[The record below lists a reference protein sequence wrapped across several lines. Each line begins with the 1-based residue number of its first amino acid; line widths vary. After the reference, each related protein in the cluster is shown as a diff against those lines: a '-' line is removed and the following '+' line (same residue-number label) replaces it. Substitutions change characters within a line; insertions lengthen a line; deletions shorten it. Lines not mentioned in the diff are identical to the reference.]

1 MLRNLMIFPLL
12 RSLCI
17 TGLAGVLAPTF
28 FIGSI
33 LLIVF
38 ALGYI
43 PGLGELSNASKSYI
57 LSFLKV
63 FGSGHPMQGIG
74 ILAAVSG
81 AVAMLFD
88 TYNLL
93 ASSKPV
99 R

>member
-1 MLRNLMIFPLL
+1 MIKNLMIFPLL

-28 FIGSI
+28 FIGSV
-33 LLIVF
+33 LLLVF
-38 ALGYI
+38 AVGYI
-43 PGLGELSNASKSYI
+43 PGLGELSNASKSHI

-63 FGSGHPMQGIG
+63 FGSGNPMQGVG
-74 ILAAVSG
+74 ILAVVGGS
-81 AVAMLFD
+81 VAMLFD